1 MIKEIKYN
9 GYSAVPSD
17 YESAD
22 GDLAAAFGVIPEN
35 GALQPA
41 LSPSLKFQLGVGET
55 VKFIHKTS
63 SFTHSHYIVY
73 SPSSLNVYYI
83 NDISGSRNP
92 IGTLP
97 SPVSRFDAI
106 GNTLLAFTEGGVYYF
121 LWKDNAYVA
130 LGNHIPDVQLS
141 FGLVGHPRLFSLSDE
156 SKAKFHISFDR
167 IEADKIYS
175 EFSEDNKTKITSQV
189 MAKVNK
195 FIAQETVNKGRFCFP
210 FFVRYALRLYDGS
223 LVCHS
228 APILMNPSTKAA
240 PIVLWDRATGKGEYT
255 DAECDIMLVAASLD
269 YRLIKNED
277 TAKLK
282 EWSDI
287 IKSIDVFISKPIY
300 TYDQSGKIS
309 SFDDTDNFNTK
320 FIGRLYADNHGQGD
334 FEDFICLVPTEDRI
348 LGWYSDIEKPF
359 LDYYCE
365 WDYARIYSMYY
376 NRERKYPGSTLH
388 LPEFSDGKATESLQN
403 TSLFYKLCSIELI
416 EAKNNCESR
425 KNIVVE
431 DDYLQS
437 LVAREVMSDDYL
449 THDWLRADYSFA
461 YNNRLN
467 LAGLSRKPFNGFYA
481 QSMLA
486 FCNARYN
493 WELGN
498 YVSPDDGRYLKISV
512 VPQSYNYT
520 IGVYIKENGETHVV
534 YSGTEEFM
542 INSFMSGELTVTDS
556 NGNSTTQTSKHS
568 WGCYFFYPNINAY
581 KIVIYNWL
589 GPEKKCYTIDL
600 KPHEFLNG
608 AYAVLDYELVRE
620 KDASVTVGIS
630 PKSTFPI
637 VIANK
642 IYTSEVNNPFYFP
655 LLGINSVGTGEI
667 KGICAAAKA
676 LSQGQ
681 FGQFPLYAFTSE
693 GVWALEVSQSG
704 TYSAVQPI
712 TRDVVINPD
721 SITQIDS
728 AVLFATER
736 GIMLISGSTVQCIS
750 EAIDNDTP
758 FSISQLPNG
767 AALIDIFNKF
777 SADNLLS
784 LDDIALVPFKEFIQN
799 CSMVYDYKHRHIIL
813 FNEARKYAYVYS
825 LKSQSWGM
833 MRSEIAAAVNSYP
846 DALAMDSDYRLVDF
860 SNPIEMPATALIIT
874 RPFKI
879 DGANTFKTI
888 NTLIQR
894 GMFRSAHL
902 RQVLYGSNDLIHWH
916 TVWSSVDKLMHGF
929 RGSPFKAFR
938 LAIICNFDK
947 GESIYGCSISYEPR
961 LGNRLR

>member
-17 YESAD
+17 YECAD
-22 GDLAAAFGVIPEN
+22 GDLAAAFGVVPEN
-35 GALQPA
+35 GAIHPV
-41 LSPSLKFQLGVGET
+41 LSPTTKFQLDNGDAVM
-55 VKFIHKTS
+55 FIHKTS
-63 SFTHSHYIVY
+63 SPVHYIVY
-73 SPSSLNVYYI
+73 NSSSLNAYYI
-83 NDISGSRNP
+83 DGDSGSRHP

-97 SPVSRFDAI
+97 SPASRFDAI
-106 GNTLLAFTEGGVYYF
+106 GNTLLAFTSGGVYYY
-121 LWKDNAYVA
+121 LWKDNSYVP

-156 SKAKFHISFDR
+156 SKSKFSISFDR
-167 IEADKIYS
+167 IEEDKIYS

-228 APILMNPSTKAA
+228 APILMSPSTKAA
-240 PIVLWDRATGKGEYT
+240 PIVLWDRATGKGGYT

-277 TAKLK
+277 TARLEK
-282 EWSDI
+282 WSDI

-300 TYDQSGKIS
+300 TYDQSGKVT
-309 SFDDTDNFNTK
+309 SFADTDNFNTK
-320 FIGRLYADNHGQGD
+320 FIGRLYADNHGPGELD
-334 FEDFICLVPTEDRI
+334 DYNCFVVTEDRI
-348 LGWYSDIEKPF
+348 LGWYSDVKKPF

-365 WDYARIYSMYY
+365 WDYARIYAMYY
-376 NRERKYPGSTLH
+376 NKERKYPGSTLH

-403 TSLFYKLCSIELI
+403 TSLFYKLCSIELND
-416 EAKNNCESR
+416 AKNNCENR
-425 KNIVVE
+425 KDIVVE

-437 LVAREVMSDDYL
+437 LVAREVMTDDYL
-449 THDWLRADYSFA
+449 THDWLCADYSFA
-461 YNNRLN
+461 YNNRMN
-467 LAGLSRKPFNGFYA
+467 LAGLSRKPYNGFYA

-493 WELGN
+493 WEFGS

-512 VPQSYNYT
+512 LPQSYNYT
-520 IGVYIKENGETHVV
+520 MGVYIKENGEDHVV
-534 YSGTEEFM
+534 YSKTEEFM
-542 INSFMSGELTVTDS
+542 INKFMSGELTVTDN
-556 NGNSTTQTSKHS
+556 NGNTTTQMSKHS
-568 WGCYFFYPNINAY
+568 WGCYFFYPNTNAY

-589 GPEKKCYTIDL
+589 GPEKECYTINL

-608 AYAVLDYELVRE
+608 AYALLDYESVRE
-620 KDASVTVGIS
+620 KDASVTLSVS
-630 PKSTFPI
+630 PKSSFPI
-637 VIANK
+637 EIPNK

-655 LLGINSVGTGEI
+655 LLGINTVGTGEI

-693 GVWALEVSQSG
+693 GVWALEVSQTG
-704 TYSAVQPI
+704 TYSAKQPI

-736 GIMLISGSTVQCIS
+736 GIMLISGSSVQCIS
-750 EAIDNDTP
+750 DVLNDELP
-758 FSISQLPNG
+758 FNISQLPN
-767 AALIDIFNKF
+767 ATALIDIFNKF
-777 SADNLLS
+777 SDADNRLA
-784 LDDIALVPFKEFIQN
+784 LDDVAVISFKEFIHN
-799 CSMVYDYKHRHIIL
+799 CSMVYDYKHQHIIL
-813 FNEARKYAYVYS
+813 FNPSCNYAYVYS

-833 MRSEIAAAVNSYP
+833 MRSDIVAAVNSYP
-846 DALAMDSDYRLVDF
+846 DALAMASGSRLVDF
-860 SNPIEMPATALIIT
+860 SNPLQRPDTALIIT

-879 DGANTFKTI
+879 DSPNTFKTI
-888 NTLIQR
+888 DTLIQR

-902 RQVLYGSNDLIHWH
+902 RQVLYGSNDLINWH

-929 RGSPFKAFR
+929 RGTPYKAFR
-938 LAIICNFDK
+938 LAIVCNFDK
-947 GESIYGCSISYEPR
+947 GESIYGCSISYEQR
-961 LGNRLR
+961 LNNRLR

>member
-41 LSPSLKFQLGVGET
+41 LSPSLKFRLGVDET

-63 SFTHSHYIVY
+63 FTHYIVY
-73 SPSSLNVYYI
+73 HRSSRDVYYI

-97 SPVSRFDAI
+97 SPASRFDAI
-106 GNTLLAFTEGGVYYF
+106 GNTLLAFTDGGVYYY

-156 SKAKFHISFDR
+156 SKAKFNISFDR
-167 IEADKIYS
+167 IEEDKIYS

-277 TAKLK
+277 TAKLEK
-282 EWSDI
+282 WSDI

-300 TYDQSGKIS
+300 TYDQSGKVS
-309 SFDDTDNFNTK
+309 SFADTDNFNTK
-320 FIGRLYADNHGQGD
+320 FIGRLYAENHGPGSSD
-334 FEDFICLVPTEDRI
+334 EVPTEDKV
-348 LGWYSDIEKPF
+348 LGVFFYTDKGF
-359 LDYYCE
+359 LDYYCQ

-376 NRERKYPGSTLH
+376 SKSRKYPSTTLH
-388 LPEFSDGKATESLQN
+388 MPEFSEGKVRESLEN
-403 TSLFYKLCSIELI
+403 ASLFYKLCSIEI
-416 EAKNNCESR
+416 ADATADYNR
-425 KNIVVE
+425 KDIVIE

-437 LVAREVMSDDYL
+437 LVAREVMTDDYL
-449 THDWLRADYSFA
+449 THDSLRADYSFA
-461 YNNRLN
+461 YNNRMN
-467 LAGLSRKPFNGFYA
+467 LAGLSREPYKGFYA
-481 QSMLA
+481 QSMFA
-486 FCNARYN
+486 YCNARYD
-493 WELGN
+493 WE
-498 YVSPDDGRYLKISV
+498 VYLSTKVIKV
-512 VPQSYNYT
+512 APQPQTNTFT
-520 IGVYIKENGETHVV
+520 IGVYIKENGKDYVV
-534 YSGTEEFM
+534 YSQTSYLDTCPILGYLSGT
-542 INSFMSGELTVTDS
+542 ITVTDN
-556 NGNSTTQTSKHS
+556 NGNVTSQLSKES
-568 WGCYFFYPNINAY
+568 WGCYLFYPNTNAY
-581 KIVIYNWL
+581 KMAVYNED
-589 GPEKKCYTIDL
+589 GSKYRYTVAL

-608 AYAVLDYELVRE
+608 AYALLDYELVRE
-620 KDASVTVGIS
+620 KDSSSLPSIVGPQS
-630 PKSTFPI
+630 SFPI
-637 VIANK
+637 EIANK

-813 FNEARKYAYVYS
+813 FNADRKYAYVYS

-846 DALAMDSDYRLVDF
+846 DALAMDSGSRLVDF
-860 SNPIEMPATALIIT
+860 SNPIKMPATALIIT

-879 DGANTFKTI
+879 DDPNTFKTI

-929 RGSPFKAFR
+929 RGFPFKAFR
-938 LAIICNFDK
+938 LAIVCNFDK